1 MRGVVESIDEGS
13 DTITLRLSPE
23 TTQQFRVQDGLL
35 FNAVRF
41 GDPVEITVQDIAGAK
56 TIVELKRE

>member
-1 MRGVVESIDEGS
+1 
-13 DTITLRLSPE
+13 
-23 TTQQFRVQDGLL
+23 VQDGLL